1 MAYSALHGR
10 KFAHRQIVRMG
21 GRIGAIT
28 LDGVVVKRIML
39 RVMDYSS
46 RDRRGDLV
54 DPLARRALISTYTPD
69 GSDMLV
75 VPDKETHQVVLF
87 VAGTTTVESTLRI
100 LAKPLPIEVAG
111 IVTMWDLQVMQS

>member
-1 MAYSALHGR
+1 MGYSALHGR
-10 KFAHRQIVRMG
+10 KLAHRQIRRLG

-69 GSDMLV
+69 GSDMAV
-75 VPDKETHQVVLF
+75 VPNKEVHQIVLF
-87 VAGTTTVESTLRI
+87 KAGTSTVESTLRI

-111 IVTMWDLQVMQS
+111 IVTMWDLQVMQP